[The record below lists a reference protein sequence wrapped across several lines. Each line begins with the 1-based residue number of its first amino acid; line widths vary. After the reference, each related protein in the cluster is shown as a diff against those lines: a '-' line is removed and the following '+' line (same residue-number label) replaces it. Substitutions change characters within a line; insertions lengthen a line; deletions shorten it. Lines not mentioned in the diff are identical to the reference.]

1 MAYVFYPVTYMM
13 GFEAEDCFRAARLL
27 AIKLLTTTMVGL
39 IRFLVT
45 SLIWLVEINV
55 TNSTRQRIPDRS
67 SNRQQFTESMT
78 AR

>member
-27 AIKLLTTTMVGL
+27 AVKLLTATTVGL

-45 SLIWLVEINV
+45 SLIWLVEMNV
-55 TNSTRQRIPDRS
+55 TNFTRQRIPDRS
-67 SNRQQFTESMT
+67 NNRQRFTETMT
-78 AR
+78 TR